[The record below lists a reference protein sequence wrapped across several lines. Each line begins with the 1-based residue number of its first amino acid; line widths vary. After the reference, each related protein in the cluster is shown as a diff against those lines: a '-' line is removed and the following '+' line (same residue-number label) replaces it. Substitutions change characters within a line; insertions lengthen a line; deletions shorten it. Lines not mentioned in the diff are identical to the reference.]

1 MDDEVQYRC
10 AGYIQAE
17 IDRYAEFLDDGA
29 DEDDNQKSDAD
40 EISEDENENEGNP
53 TTKKKEV
60 KTRKTAPRRE
70 GQISSSL
77 LTFENRRLISFT

>member
-17 IDRYAEFLDDGA
+17 IERYAEFLDDNA

-40 EISEDENENEGNP
+40 ELSEDENEGNP
-53 TTKKKEV
+53 TTKTKEV
-60 KTRKTAPRRE
+60 KARKTAPRRE
-70 GQISSSL
+70 GQISFCL
-77 LTFENRRLISFT
+77 LS

>member
-17 IDRYAEFLDDGA
+17 IYRYAEFLDDNA
-29 DEDDNQKSDAD
+29 DEEEDNQKSDA
-40 EISEDENENEGNP
+40 EELSEDENEGNS

-60 KTRKTAPRRE
+60 KPRKTPRKK
-70 GQISSSL
+70 GQILVVS
-77 LTFENRRLISFT
+77 

>member
-1 MDDEVQYRC
+1 MNDEVQYRC

-17 IDRYAEFLDDGA
+17 IDRYAEFLDDNA

-40 EISEDENENEGNP
+40 DLSGDENENEGNP

-60 KTRKTAPRRE
+60 KARKMAPRRE
-70 GQISSSL
+70 GQIFFCL
-77 LTFENRRLISFT
+77 FTFENRRLISFT